1 MSRSRRCDRLTDTGF
16 GSGGSLPP
24 SGPARRSRAQTSSA
38 FGLRNSHGTFAPGRP
53 ITLTHYAGFSLVEL
67 MIVLSL
73 CGLFMSAVYEAVI
86 TGLRAVSAADRREA
100 IRQQL
105 TSALERMIRDA
116 GAADGVDVA
125 DTDEFQFDTPSVN
138 DVEYL
143 YDSGGDT
150 LSRDDAG
157 SSQRVILRNLTAFDF
172 SYVDGNGAQLSEP
185 VAGSAEDTIRV
196 VQVSATVTQ
205 GSEAITIEDA
215 VFLRNL

>member
-1 MSRSRRCDRLTDTGF
+1 MIRVNQRGHQR
-16 GSGGSLPP
+16 
-24 SGPARRSRAQTSSA
+24 QSA
-38 FGLRNSHGTFAPGRP
+38 F
-53 ITLTHYAGFSLVEL
+53 TLLEM

-73 CGLFMSAVYEAVI
+73 CGLFMGAVYEAVLA
-86 TGLRAVSAADRREA
+86 GLRAVSAADRREA

-116 GAADGVDVA
+116 GAADGVDAA
-125 DTDEFQFDTPSVN
+125 DTDEFQFDTPGVN

-143 YDSGGDT
+143 YDSGDDT
-150 LSRDDAG
+150 LSRDDAA

-172 SYVDGNGAQLSEP
+172 SYVDSNGAQLSEP